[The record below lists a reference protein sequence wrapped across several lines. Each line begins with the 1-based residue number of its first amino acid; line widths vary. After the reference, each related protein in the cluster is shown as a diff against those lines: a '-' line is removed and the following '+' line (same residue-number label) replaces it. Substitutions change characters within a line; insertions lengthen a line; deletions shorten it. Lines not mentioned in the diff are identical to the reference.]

1 MTDEQMDIVT
11 SEQFLYAF
19 TMKMKDNRYFLSSCG
34 GRDGHSGGPLQSTGL
49 LGPGVG
55 DGESPLLCWAP
66 GVRATGHT

>member
-1 MTDEQMDIVT
+1 
-11 SEQFLYAF
+11 
-19 TMKMKDNRYFLSSCG
+19 MKDNRYFLSGCG
-34 GRDGHSGGPLQSTGL
+34 GGDGHSGGPLQATGL